1 MFEESLFRYGKNET
15 ERSPQGTSLPQDG
28 DGVLVVH
35 TLLEN
40 SADINKKDMY
50 ELTPLHHAALRG
62 NIKIVEFLLEQEQIK
77 VRLEVFFKL
86 QQKFRYV

>member
-1 MFEESLFRYGKNET
+1 MFEGSWFRYGKNET

-77 VRLEVFFKL
+77 VETIEQLLMINTRV
-86 QQKFRYV
+86 R